1 MIRVRY
7 AVVVDVPQLMAIGR
21 SAATAGQWTQEQY
34 EQMFSSDRLL
44 LVIED
49 AEVLGFIVG
58 RGTGGEWEI
67 ENIAV
72 TDAVRRSGLGS
83 RLLEELLHHIRCNNG
98 REVFL
103 EVRESN
109 RVARAFYAKWGFIET
124 GRRTGYYHDPKE
136 DALVL
141 KHCLGQD

>member
-1 MIRVRY
+1 MIRVRC
-7 AVVVDVPQLMAIGR
+7 ATAPDVPQLMAIGG
-21 SAATAGQWTQEQY
+21 SAAAAAQWSQKQY
-34 EQMFSSDRLL
+34 EQMFSSDRLV

-58 RGTGGEWEI
+58 RGSTDEWEI

-72 TDAVRRSGLGS
+72 TEAARRSGLGS
-83 RLLEELLHHIRCNNG
+83 RLLGELLHHIRCNRG

-109 RVARAFYAKWGFIET
+109 RAARAFYAKWGFIEA
-124 GRRTGYYHDPKE
+124 GRRKGYYHDPEE

-141 KHCLGQD
+141 KHCLRQD